1 MSPTKRTTKAK
12 RAAPK
17 VKRATKPAA
26 PAPWSADMRDLNLVA
41 YNVSNLDR
49 AKKFYGETLGLPVA
63 LALDEAGWIEYGR
76 PNQAHLGI
84 NLWRG
89 PEPMPSTTGGGHAT
103 LTCDDVRGAIA
114 HLRAKGVRCDDVQ
127 EMPGMVILGNIYD
140 PDGNFLQLAQSL
152 MPGG

>member
-17 VKRATKPAA
+17 VKRATKPTA
-26 PAPWSADMRDLNLVA
+26 PAPWTAEIRDLNLIA
-41 YNVSNLDR
+41 YNVSNLER

-63 LALDEAGWIEYGR
+63 LALDQAGWVEYGL
-76 PNQAHLGI
+76 PHQAHLGI

-89 PEPMPSTTGGGHAT
+89 PDPMPPTNGGGHAT

-114 HLRAKGVRCDDVQ
+114 RLRAKGVRCDDVQ
-127 EMPGMVILGNIYD
+127 EIPGMVILGNFYD
-140 PDGNFLQLAQSL
+140 PDGNLIQLAQTL